1 MSRNNTLIALGM
13 TAALVLLAGCEKPRP
28 ITVQRG
34 FRGTGMDLL
43 YNKPRLDALYEQ
55 NQLPEVQSPASPDGP
70 RAGEVYQNVQVLKD
84 LSAGEFARV
93 MLAITQWVAP
103 ADQSC
108 NYCHQGEMSSDTLYT
123 KVVARRMLQ
132 MTRDINTNWKAHVGA
147 TGVTCYTCHHGQQV
161 PAQAWFIDPGPPPV
175 KGFVADRGGKNIPAA
190 IVGSSSLPWDPLT
203 PFLLEANDIR
213 EQGTVPLAGSNR
225 HSIKQTEWTY
235 GLMMYMSNSLGVN
248 CTYCH
253 NTRAFGDWN
262 SSPPTRVTAWY
273 GIRMSRALNNT
284 YMLPLTS
291 TFPADQRGPT
301 GDVGK
306 VGCGTCHRGVYKPLF
321 GHSMLPD
328 YPELAGPRAAP
339 AVETPAVPTGM
350 PAADAPASG
359 MTPTSDPAAS
369 PAMAGKPL

>member
-1 MSRNNTLIALGM
+1 MTRQQTLIVLGM
-13 TAALVLLAGCEKPRP
+13 AVVFALLTGCEKPRP
-28 ITVQRG
+28 ISVQRG
-34 FRGTGMDLL
+34 YRGTGMEVA
-43 YNKPRLDALYEQ
+43 YNKPRLDALYAK
-55 NQLPEVQSPASPDGP
+55 NQLPEVQAPASPDGP
-70 RAGEVYQNVQVLKD
+70 RASEVYQNVQVLGD

-108 NYCHQGEMSSDTLYT
+108 TYCHQGEMSSDTLYT

-132 MTRDINTNWKAHVGA
+132 MTRDINSNWKSHVGA

-175 KGFVADRGGKNIPAA
+175 HGIVAERNWKNVPAA
-190 IVGSSSLPWDPLT
+190 IVGQSSLPFDPLS
-203 PFLLEANDIR
+203 PYLLEANDIR
-213 EQGTVPLAGSNR
+213 EQGTTAASGSNH
-225 HSIKQTEWTY
+225 HSIKQAEGTY

-253 NTRAFGDWN
+253 NTRAFGDWA

-273 GIRMSRALNNT
+273 GIRMSRALNNN
-284 YMLPLTS
+284 YMVPLTHVL
-291 TFPADQRGPT
+291 PPDQRGPT

-321 GHSMLPD
+321 GQSMLTD
-328 YPELAGPRAAP
+328 YPELAGPRAP
-339 AVETPAVPTGM
+339 
-350 PAADAPASG
+350 PAAATVTDNVTA
-359 MTPTSDPAAS
+359 TAA
-369 PAMAGKPL
+369 KPL

>member
-1 MSRNNTLIALGM
+1 MFRKTIVIASGLS
-13 TAALVLLAGCEKPRP
+13 LLLLAGCEKPRP
-28 ITVQRG
+28 VSVQRG
-34 FRGTGMDLL
+34 YRGTGMDLV
-43 YNKPRLDALYEQ
+43 YNPARLEMQNAA
-55 NQLPEVQSPASPDGP
+55 NQLPEVQAPASPDGP
-70 RAGEVYQNVQVLKD
+70 RASEVYQNVQVLGD

-108 NYCHQGEMSSDTLYT
+108 TYCHQGEMSSDTLYT

-132 MTRDINTNWKAHVGA
+132 MTRDINSNWKAHVGA

-161 PAQAWFIDPGPPPV
+161 PAGAWFTDPGPPPTH
-175 KGFVADRGGKNIPAA
+175 GIVAGRVGKNIPAA
-190 IVGSSSLPWDPLT
+190 LVGSSSLPFDPLT
-203 PFLLEANDIR
+203 PFLLESNEIR
-213 EQGTVPLAGSNR
+213 EQGTTALAGSNP

-253 NTRAFGDWN
+253 NTRAFGDWD
-262 SSPPTRVTAWY
+262 SSPPTRATAWY

-284 YMLPLTS
+284 YMVPLTHVL
-291 TFPADQRGPT
+291 PPDQRGPT

-321 GHSMLPD
+321 GRPMLQD
-328 YPELAGPRAAP
+328 YPELAGPRPPPGGAP
-339 AVETPAVPTGM
+339 AVATVIDSATD
-350 PAADAPASG
+350 AA
-359 MTPTSDPAAS
+359 
-369 PAMAGKPL
+369 AGAKPL